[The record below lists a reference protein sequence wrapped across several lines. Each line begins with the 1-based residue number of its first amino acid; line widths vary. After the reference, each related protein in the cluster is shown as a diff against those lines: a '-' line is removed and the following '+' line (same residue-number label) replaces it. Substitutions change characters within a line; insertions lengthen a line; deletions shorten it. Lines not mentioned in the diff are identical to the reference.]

1 MNRYLPYVHTC
12 TDTSPETVNEFL
24 VMLVRGSLE
33 ALETAGCITR
43 GGEEEEGGGEV
54 EPTTSGRCVC
64 VRR

>member
-33 ALETAGCITR
+33 ALETAGCITL
-43 GGEEEEGGGEV
+43 GGEEEEGGEAMPGW
-54 EPTTSGRCVC
+54 G
-64 VRR
+64 